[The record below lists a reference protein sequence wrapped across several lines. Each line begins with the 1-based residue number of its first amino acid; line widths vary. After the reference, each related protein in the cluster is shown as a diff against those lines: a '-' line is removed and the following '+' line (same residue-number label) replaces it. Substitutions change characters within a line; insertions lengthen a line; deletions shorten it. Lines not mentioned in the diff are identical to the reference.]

1 LDVCF
6 SSPFLLLIV
15 LLSGQ
20 ATVRGLA
27 GGCGAGARALQERKS
42 VKTHGPDHLS
52 CNLES
57 EWTGHYQQSAI
68 DPLQQACYCSS
79 EEQDWHTALM
89 KETKQCIAI
98 RDTDSQAWQEMGRE
112 TGRER
117 QEEKV

>member
-1 LDVCF
+1 LF
-6 SSPFLLLIV
+6 FAPFLLLIV

-27 GGCGAGARALQERKS
+27 GGCGAGSRALQERRG

-112 TGRER
+112 TGRKR
-117 QEEKV
+117 QEGKV